1 VYESHEVEIHD
12 PEKRLAHPPEHPT
25 GDFLRKMVILIHFRE
40 DYLKDHLDEETMQGH
55 LMSVE
60 AELIEHNIYYQSI
73 QVRDENSIKVL
84 CNDAEERE
92 HIKHILLKHYTILSV
107 DIEGKRFF
115 SKWATSDEKDT
126 FKYLKS
132 LDDIKRAKL
141 EEAL

>member
-1 VYESHEVEIHD
+1 
-12 PEKRLAHPPEHPT
+12 
-25 GDFLRKMVILIHFRE
+25 MVILIHFRE
-40 DYLKDHLDEETMQGH
+40 DFLKDHLDEDTMHGH

-60 AELIEHNIYYQSI
+60 QEFIEHNIYYQSI
-73 QVRDENSIKVL
+73 QIRDENSIKVL

-115 SKWATSDEKDT
+115 SKFATEEEKGT

-132 LDDIKRAKL
+132 LNDEKRAKL
-141 EEAL
+141 EEALKREREAAAADKAGESDHNYAPISDDL